1 VDTGRGELS
10 RWRPLRR
17 DWRRY
22 EHAREAVRKA
32 LQLRDDCRAAK
43 RGVADAERALKQAQ
57 WRDRQELAEALS
69 RSRTANPEPK
79 HSERAEAALEAAR
92 RRHDALVLAVEDSV
106 DRFLETTDEADRVTE
121 IARRQREESAA
132 AIREASERVVQ
143 AVDHFEQILGAA
155 RWCADPQTR

>member
-1 VDTGRGELS
+1 VARPPGTRRGALAL
-10 RWRPLRR
+10 P
-17 DWRRY
+17 
-22 EHAREAVRKA
+22 HREP
-32 LQLRDDCRAAK
+32 
-43 RGVADAERALKQAQ
+43 G
-57 WRDRQELAEALS
+57 AEAQ
-69 RSRTANPEPK
+69 RTC
-79 HSERAEAALEAAR
+79 RGRRLEAAR

-143 AVDHFEQILGAA
+143 AVDHFEQVLGAA